1 MMNKKKT
8 DLKQRKISLKS
19 RLMSALSLLLVAA
32 LMLGTSTYAWFTLST
47 KPEVSG
53 MSTTVG
59 SNGTLEIALLD
70 NATYTDD
77 GVHSAEGTQRGVTDP
92 AQVTSGVGDSS
103 AVQAVQLAN
112 VTWGNIVDLGTGYGL
127 ELAAAKFYPA
137 AMKATGTDDITLNG
151 LRFAKYG
158 YDGRVA
164 NLNGETA
171 FGKLNDTNDGFAF
184 AADTDRG
191 VRAIG
196 NVSGVSAEA
205 QALIAAKAAYTTARN
220 TAVSSGNTYLKQDMQ
235 GLVNLVIKHG
245 TVDDD
250 RYGAEEVAQIQAAV
264 TNLQAEAALIQAAVE
279 AAINAENKAGDGDGT
294 KTYADYPSDGDLYD
308 YVQASKALNTAIAA
322 VTVPNVTGEAT
333 VEWADVRPALVA
345 LIDVDALL
353 ISGETSDHIKEM
365 KANDTLGSWAT
376 TFMSNPVV
384 TINGGLYSQIAD
396 FIDTMSIT
404 RNDGVT
410 VTVSAGGLTLNNFGV
425 GVTVNKGAGVTTAY
439 LTAIQSINNDLAVT
453 GGGAATN
460 LGELYGYVIDLA
472 MRSSAAGAISLVGT
486 TGESRVNTTTEDG
499 VQGHGSGF
507 TISGTP
513 DAADEASMVAAV
525 RLVFVDGD
533 GKVLAVGKLNSTP
546 VDGVYPIV
554 LYQPA
559 VVEGVLTT
567 TGTTV
572 DSIVTLEANTPI
584 ALSVYFYLDGEGIID
599 GIGEV
604 TGVLN
609 LQFQSSA
616 ELQAMNYSGYVA
628 AQGGTGG
635 DEPGGDEPGGGDEP

>member
-19 RLMSALSLLLVAA
+19 KLMSALSLLLVAA

-70 NATYTDD
+70 NATYTDA

-112 VTWGNIVDLGTGYGL
+112 VTWGNIVDLGTGYGF
-127 ELAAAKFYPA
+127 ELASAKFYPA
-137 AMKATGTDDITLNG
+137 AMKAQGDAGNITLNG
-151 LRFAKYG
+151 LSFAKYG

-164 NLNGETA
+164 SLDGETT
-171 FGKLNDTNDGFAF
+171 FGKLNNGNDGFAY
-184 AADTDRG
+184 AATDDRG
-191 VRAIG
+191 VRMIG
-196 NVSGVSAEA
+196 NASGISAEA
-205 QALIAAKAAYTTARN
+205 QALITAKAAYTSARN
-220 TAVSSGNTYLKQDMQ
+220 TAVTSGNADLRNDIKPLIDIVMKHATSEEGETYDATEIAAINTALD
-235 GLVNLVIKHG
+235 NL
-245 TVDDD
+245 
-250 RYGAEEVAQIQAAV
+250 A
-264 TNLQAEAALIQAAVE
+264 AEAGRIQTALE
-279 AAINAENKAGDGDGT
+279 AAIAAENKSGDGNGDATYENYPTDGPL
-294 KTYADYPSDGDLYD
+294 YA
-308 YVQASKALNTAIAA
+308 YVEASKALTADVAA
-322 VTVPNVTGEAT
+322 VTRLSGDSAT
-333 VEWADVRPALVA
+333 WTQVRGVLQHI
-345 LIDVDALL
+345 IDVDNMTIA
-353 ISGETSDHIKEM
+353 GETSDNIRAM
-365 KANDTLGSWAT
+365 KQNDTLGSWAT
-376 TFMSNPVV
+376 TFMTNPVV
-384 TINGGLYSQIAD
+384 AINSGLYSDVAN
-396 FIDTMSIT
+396 FIDTMSIS
-404 RNDGVT
+404 RNDGVNI
-410 VTVSAGGLTLNNFGV
+410 TVSAGGLTLNDFGIAIN
-425 GVTVNKGAGVTTAY
+425 VNKGAGVTTAY
-439 LTAIQSINNDLAVT
+439 LSAIQTLNNGLEVT

-472 MRSSAAGAISLVGT
+472 MRSSAAGDISLVGSA
-486 TGESRVNTTTEDG
+486 GETRVNSTSEAG
-499 VQGHGSGF
+499 VMGHGSGY
-507 TISGTP
+507 TVTAAAS
-513 DAADEASMVAAV
+513 AADEASMVAAV
-525 RLVFVDGD
+525 RLVFVDGT
-533 GKVLAVGKLNSTP
+533 GKVLAVGKLASAA
-546 VDGVYPIV
+546 VDGVYPIE
-554 LYQPA
+554 LYEA
-559 VVEGVLTT
+559 VADNGVLTIGGTKT
-567 TGTTV
+567 T
-572 DSIVTLEANTPI
+572 IVSLEANTPI